1 MFRYLHTRTGRRQSE
16 APGIRGTLGRN
27 LKPRQEQNRSLGGK
41 EETDYRAG
49 SRQPTIP
56 RIQEEVSSKSSTSGN
71 EGEEGEY
78 SARKTVEREG
88 REVRREMRESK
99 WAERGVDLPQ
109 KQNDGLVQRKSEKEG
124 KTKKHTQGFS
134 KRQSQ
139 GQRAEDE
146 DITRRKERS
155 YPAWSEKEFGDTDTR
170 RDQDNEDDWGQKGK
184 RWGEDGVWVQAKRGI
199 YPTTSSESSDSGE
212 QTFYAAVRKEEGK
225 SSGRERQDQEGRRE
239 TYREGFEEKKGMR
252 RGWTDEIEQGWRR
265 EMARTEDLER
275 GKQQGRQWTHEKP
288 LERSDAEIL
297 GYDTNLGAVPRD
309 LSTWREP
316 LEQQRTVQVSR
327 KEKKLRSRREVRVDR
342 QSSPDERYVSNIER
356 WRGQD
361 LEKEQERERL
371 RLGSGAVT
379 AVYKEH
385 HYSTRA

>member
-1 MFRYLHTRTGRRQSE
+1 
-16 APGIRGTLGRN
+16 
-27 LKPRQEQNRSLGGK
+27 
-41 EETDYRAG
+41 
-49 SRQPTIP
+49 
-56 RIQEEVSSKSSTSGN
+56 
-71 EGEEGEY
+71 
-78 SARKTVEREG
+78 
-88 REVRREMRESK
+88 
-99 WAERGVDLPQ
+99 
-109 KQNDGLVQRKSEKEG
+109 
-124 KTKKHTQGFS
+124 
-134 KRQSQ
+134 
-139 GQRAEDE
+139 
-146 DITRRKERS
+146 
-155 YPAWSEKEFGDTDTR
+155 
-170 RDQDNEDDWGQKGK
+170 
-184 RWGEDGVWVQAKRGI
+184 
-199 YPTTSSESSDSGE
+199 
-212 QTFYAAVRKEEGK
+212 
-225 SSGRERQDQEGRRE
+225 
-239 TYREGFEEKKGMR
+239 MR

>member
-1 MFRYLHTRTGRRQSE
+1 
-16 APGIRGTLGRN
+16 
-27 LKPRQEQNRSLGGK
+27 
-41 EETDYRAG
+41 
-49 SRQPTIP
+49 
-56 RIQEEVSSKSSTSGN
+56 
-71 EGEEGEY
+71 
-78 SARKTVEREG
+78 
-88 REVRREMRESK
+88 
-99 WAERGVDLPQ
+99 
-109 KQNDGLVQRKSEKEG
+109 
-124 KTKKHTQGFS
+124 
-134 KRQSQ
+134 
-139 GQRAEDE
+139 
-146 DITRRKERS
+146 
-155 YPAWSEKEFGDTDTR
+155 
-170 RDQDNEDDWGQKGK
+170 
-184 RWGEDGVWVQAKRGI
+184 
-199 YPTTSSESSDSGE
+199 
-212 QTFYAAVRKEEGK
+212 
-225 SSGRERQDQEGRRE
+225 
-239 TYREGFEEKKGMR
+239 MR

-288 LERSDAEIL
+288 LERSDAEIS

-316 LEQQRTVQVSR
+316 LEQQRSVQVSR
-327 KEKKLRSRREVRVDR
+327 KEKKLRSRREVHVDR